1 LLASNC
7 ISEQRHLYT
16 LCRHFLGDDLDVE
29 EACRFLKIGLLCTQD
44 GTKSRPGM
52 SAVVAMLRG
61 EADVDTETISK
72 HDVIRDFPSH
82 LL

>member
-1 LLASNC
+1 MQTWRYYGRGNLEKIRDS
-7 ISEQRHLYT
+7 S
-16 LCRHFLGDDLDVE
+16 LGDDLDVD